1 MIIFLVEDL
10 GVAVEEEVI
19 LMVVGGF
26 CAVAA
31 MTLLE
36 VRVANVGRRDEAKVE
51 DEGAELV
58 KSMTK
63 PWWLKLAGI

>member
-1 MIIFLVEDL
+1 
-10 GVAVEEEVI
+10 
-19 LMVVGGF
+19 MVVGGF